1 MAAAGIE
8 PGSVAARDRWFC
20 RGALALLLVL
30 CALIYYPGLAGGFLF
45 DDHAN
50 LPALGRFGPI
60 DNLESLLYYTFSGIA
75 DPTGRPLAMLSFL
88 IDANDWPASP
98 WAFKRTNVCIHLV
111 NIVLLAA
118 LLRRLGERV
127 GLSSRH
133 ALHAAL
139 FGAAAW
145 GLHPLW
151 VSSVLYV
158 VQRHALVATT
168 FVLAGLLVWLA
179 AERAFAAARTRR
191 GWALALASILGC
203 GLAAGLSK
211 PIGFLLPLL
220 ALSITPTLAA
230 PHEASRQTQS
240 ARRLLLLLPALLI
253 LVGLAYQ
260 GLAGDAGA
268 RPWTIGERLLT
279 QPRVL
284 LDYLRLLLFPDPYS
298 SGVFADDYSVS
309 TSLLQPLATLP
320 ALALLLGAAAAAL
333 RWRQRHPVLSMTV
346 LFFLAGHLLE
356 STVIPLELYFEHR
369 NYLPAALLFWPLGVV
384 LAKPVIL
391 PRLRPVAAGVALAV
405 LAALTLAR
413 TTLWGDPLALAMNW
427 ARDYPNSARAQANA
441 AGELASI
448 DRGDLVLQRL
458 EPLFDQHPGE
468 TQYAIAIA
476 NVRCQRGDVD
486 AALLQRVASAL
497 ALKGVSID
505 LNYQWLLDVARGST
519 SAPCASLDPQSVAT
533 LVQAARRGESGDVE
547 EQARLQRVLGY
558 HAVREGRCED
568 ALAAFNQRMDLQ
580 RRPEGAIEQTG
591 TLASRCSPAIALQHL
606 QHYQAGAALGLSPL
620 PCCALRARDWLMLR
634 NGYWDRELDRLD
646 RVLREDIGLTQPAD

>member
-1 MAAAGIE
+1 VAAIRIEAGCLT
-8 PGSVAARDRWFC
+8 ARDRWLYRC
-20 RGALALLLVL
+20 ALALLLAL
-30 CALIYYPGLAGGFLF
+30 GALIYYPGLAGGFLF

-50 LPALGRFGPI
+50 LPVLGRFGPI

-88 IDANDWPASP
+88 IDANDWPASS
-98 WAFKRTNVCIHLV
+98 WAFKRTNVCIHLL
-111 NIVLLAA
+111 NIVLLAT
-118 LLRRLGERV
+118 LLRHLGDRV

-179 AERAFAAARTRR
+179 AERAFAAARPRR
-191 GWALALASILGC
+191 GWALALTSIVGF
-203 GLAAGLSK
+203 GLVAGLSK

-220 ALSITPTLAA
+220 ALSITPALTR
-230 PHEASRQTQS
+230 HEASSHSRY

-253 LVGLAYQ
+253 LAGLIFQ
-260 GLAGDAGA
+260 GLTGDAGA

-298 SGVFADDYSVS
+298 SGVFADDYLVS

-320 ALALLLGAAAAAL
+320 ALALVLAAATAAL
-333 RWRQRHPVLSMTV
+333 RWRQRHPVLSMAV

-369 NYLPAALLFWPLGVV
+369 NYLPAALLFWPLGVA
-384 LAKPVIL
+384 LAAPGIL

-413 TTLWGDPLALAMNW
+413 ATLWGDPVTLAMNW

-441 AGELASI
+441 AGELASLG
-448 DRGDLVLQRL
+448 RGDLVLQRL

-468 TQYAIAIA
+468 TQYAISIT
-476 NVRCQRGDVD
+476 NVRCQRGDLD

-497 ALKGVSID
+497 AVKGVSID
-505 LNYQWLLDVARGST
+505 LNYQWLLDIARGS
-519 SAPCASLDPQSVAT
+519 SNAPCASLDPQSVGT
-533 LVQAARRGESGDVE
+533 LVQAAHRGKVGDIE

-558 HAVREGRCED
+558 HALREGRCED
-568 ALAAFNQRMDLQ
+568 ALAAFNLRMNLQ
-580 RRPEGAIEQTG
+580 RRPEGAIEQIG

-606 QHYQAGAALGLSPL
+606 QHYQAGAARGLAPL
-620 PCCALRARDWLMLR
+620 PCCALRVRDWLMLR

-646 RVLREDIGLTQPAD
+646 RVLREDIGLTQPVD